1 MTLTE
6 LKNKVIA
13 KLKELTIDDY
23 YFDPNLTYIKSK
35 FKKEFGGDSD
45 EKIKEYLIS
54 RFPETFEN
62 GIEIIRK
69 EELNDLRGKM
79 EQFDLNSQNLK
90 DKIASN
96 RKKREQQESRENE
109 LILEDEGLKADCEKF
124 NKEID
129 VLIKLEG
136 DSKYDIQIKELKGA
150 INEKKTRIEQL
161 PQLILDNKLLLETLD
176 NELLS
181 LEKQLLEVNLE
192 KETVQKTYDK
202 ILFPFGKPGIL
213 SNKHYKDEEEAI
225 DILCRLLLRGKIGFD
240 ERKKIIFGKYGQLSK
255 NVLFFNDITHEREVY
270 NKSAQEYSNYIKR
283 FYKVETILPDEWNSL
298 LINILESPIP
308 PFEGLL
314 YFNLNGN
321 RGRTYR
327 EGIIN
332 GRYYASPLLLS
343 CLLSLRI
350 GLYKN
355 LFIQSQDNT
364 ILLYLSGGVSASITF
379 SPVSRLVQMER
390 KDAPNFYLIVENTEN
405 GVGYLDLFHQ
415 DGIADSEIQIPI
427 SEGFY
432 IVYKDYVIIIRFEST
447 PILIESNTLGT
458 MIPNNGPLVKKWA
471 EEAEQKRKEEEEE
484 ERQRQ
489 MDDDDY

>member
-6 LKNKVIA
+6 LKDRIIRELK
-13 KLKELTIDDY
+13 KLSINDY
-23 YFDPNLTYIKSK
+23 YFDPNLTYVKWK

-79 EQFDLNSQNLK
+79 EQLDLNSKNLN
-90 DKIASN
+90 DEIASN
-96 RKKREQQESRENE
+96 RKKREQQESREKE
-109 LILEDEGLKADCEKF
+109 LILEEEGLNADCEKF
-124 NKEID
+124 NKEIE

-161 PQLILDNKLLLETLD
+161 PHFILDNKLLLETLD

-202 ILFPFGKPGIL
+202 ILFPFGKPGNP
-213 SNKHYKDEEEAI
+213 SSKHYKDEEEAI

-240 ERKKIIFGKYGQLSK
+240 EHKKIRFEKYGQLGK
-255 NVLFFNDITHEREVY
+255 NVRLFTDTNYVKEKK
-270 NKSAQEYSNYIKR
+270 KSDQEYSNYIKKF
-283 FYKVETILPDEWNSL
+283 FYVETTLPDEWNSI
-298 LINILESPIP
+298 LISILESPIP

-314 YFNLNGN
+314 YFNLNGYSE
-321 RGRTYR
+321 RTYR

-332 GRYYASPLLLS
+332 VRHYVPPLLLS
-343 CLLSLRI
+343 CLLSLRV

-355 LFIQSQDNT
+355 LFIQSQNNT

-379 SPVSRLVQMER
+379 SPVSRLIQMER
-390 KDAPNFYLIVENTEN
+390 KDAPNFYRIVENTEN

-484 ERQRQ
+484 EERQRQ
-489 MDDDDY
+489 MDDDDD